1 MKNGFFRRRAQLN
14 NGTIPPDALEEDPI
28 STEDEAPSRATSDE
42 RALLLRMQ
50 AGEERAWEEFMDQ
63 WNKKLYSYMLYNM
76 PTEDDAK
83 DVLSETMTAFVHAI
97 KTFDG
102 NVNLS
107 TFIYSIAYRKVA
119 DFWRRSKS
127 TVILPETLSIAG
139 PTTLG
144 VEVEEALATLSDIAQ
159 HALLLRYQ
167 AGLSVAEVAE
177 VLGRSYKATES
188 LLSRVRQQF
197 HHAFLGVEA

>member
-1 MKNGFFRRRAQLN
+1 MKNGFLRRRAQLN
-14 NGTIPPDALEEDPI
+14 KGTIPQDALEEDSI
-28 STEDEAPSRATSDE
+28 SAGDEAPSRATEGE
-42 RALLLRMQ
+42 RELLLRMQ
-50 AGEERAWEEFMDQ
+50 AGEEQAWEEFMDE
-63 WNKKLYSYMLYNM
+63 WNKKLYSYMLYNL

-83 DVLSETMTAFVHAI
+83 DVLSETMTGFVRAI
-97 KTFDG
+97 KNFDG

-119 DFWRRSKS
+119 DFWRRSKP
-127 TVILPETLSIAG
+127 TVILPESLSIAG
-139 PTTLG
+139 PTTMG
-144 VEVEEALATLSDIAQ
+144 VELEEALATLSDVAQ

>member
-1 MKNGFFRRRAQLN
+1 MKNGFFRRRAKSN
-14 NGTIPPDALEEDPI
+14 NGTIPQGALEEDLA
-28 STEDEAPSRATSDE
+28 STDEVPRRATSDE
-42 RALLLRMQ
+42 RELLLRMQ
-50 AGEERAWEEFMDQ
+50 AGEEQAWVEFMDE
-63 WNKKLYSYMLYNM
+63 WNQKLYNYMLYNT

-83 DVLSETMTAFVHAI
+83 DVLGETMAGFVHSI
-97 KTFDG
+97 KNFDG

-107 TFIYSIAYRKVA
+107 TFVYSIAYRKVA
-119 DFWRRSKS
+119 DFWRRTKP
-127 TVILPETLSIAG
+127 TAILPESLSVAG
-139 PTTLG
+139 PTTMG
-144 VEVEEALATLSDIAQ
+144 IEVEEALATLPEVAQ

-197 HHAFLGVEA
+197 HHAFLGAEA

>member
-1 MKNGFFRRRAQLN
+1 MRNRFFRTRAQSN
-14 NGTIPPDALEEDPI
+14 NGTIPEEPT
-28 STEDEAPSRATSDE
+28 SGDEVPSRATSHE
-42 RALLLRMQ
+42 RELLLRMQ
-50 AGEERAWEEFMDQ
+50 AGDEQAWVEFMSE
-63 WNKKLYSYMLYNM
+63 WNKKLYSYMLYNT
-76 PTEDDAK
+76 PTEEDAQ
-83 DVLSETMTAFVHAI
+83 DVLSETMVGFVHSI
-97 KTFDG
+97 KNFDG

-119 DFWRRSKS
+119 DYWRRSKP
-127 TVILPETLSIAG
+127 TAMLPESLSIAG
-139 PTTLG
+139 PSTMRI
-144 VEVEEALATLSDIAQ
+144 EVEEALAKLPEVAQ